1 MKHLGDITK
10 ISGYDAPVVDVVIG
24 GSPCQG
30 LSVAGKREGLA
41 DERSGLFMEQMR
53 IIREMRERDKRTGRT
68 GVHVRPRHMV
78 WENVPGAFTS
88 GKPKGADFAAVL
100 EECIK
105 VVQPQAPPVPVPE
118 KGWPTAGCIYD
129 ELGEWSVAWRVL
141 NAQFWGT
148 PDRPLPQRRRRIAL
162 VADFGGMSA
171 PEVLFVRNS
180 VSGDFEPFKPKGQA
194 AATDAASGTDSANRE
209 RERERADDRAYTL
222 KVRSGVERD
231 SNGKAAGKGALV
243 QTDMAGTIAATQDQY
258 LFQPVGI
265 NGISSLDSNAMK
277 SSNPHSGIYEAE
289 TSRTLDGN
297 GGNPSCNQ
305 GGIAIV
311 EPVTII
317 DNIGGQ
323 AECAYAIQGSMVGRC
338 DKNGPQGDG
347 INEDLCF
354 TLNTVDRH
362 AVVYPVENHPAD
374 SRVSIRDDGVVQ
386 TLTSRMGTGGGNVP
400 MVCVADHP
408 TPKVDFGGTAYTLN
422 SRDYKNPQVVAMEVM
437 SDE

>member
-24 GSPCQG
+24 GSPCQD

-41 DERSGLFMEQMR
+41 GERSGLFMEQMR

-141 NAQFWGT
+141 DAQFWGT

-162 VADFGGMSA
+162 VADYGGMSA
-171 PEVLFVRNS
+171 PEICFVRS
-180 VSGDFEPFKPKGQA
+180 RLSGNFEPLKPKGKA
-194 AATDAASGTDSANRE
+194 AAPGAAGGTDSADRE
-209 RERERADDRAYTL
+209 RESAGGDGGRQLAAVGFLRQLGGVEAQQELSPTLMAAAGESGNNKPCVAYTL
-222 KVRSGVERD
+222 KVHSGCEVD

-258 LFQPVGI
+258 LFQPVAGSYILDDQGGSFINVRTDGQSPTLRAQMNGHPPMIVESVAFEPGI
-265 NGISSLDSNAMK
+265 AAREGG
-277 SSNPHSGIYEAE
+277 HIYEGL
-289 TSRTLDGN
+289 SGTLRANAG
-297 GGNPSCNQ
+297 
-305 GGIAIV
+305 
-311 EPVTII
+311 
-317 DNIGGQ
+317 DNKM
-323 AECAYAIQGSMVGRC
+323 AVAYAYAIQGS
-338 DKNGPQGDG
+338 
-347 INEDLCF
+347 
-354 TLNTVDRH
+354 
-362 AVVYPVENHPAD
+362 
-374 SRVSIRDDGVVQ
+374 
-386 TLTSRMGTGGGNVP
+386 

-408 TPKVDFGGTAYTLN
+408 TPKVDLGGTAYTLN
-422 SRDYKNPQVVAMEVM
+422 SRDYKNPQVVAMEVKGH
-437 SDE
+437 E